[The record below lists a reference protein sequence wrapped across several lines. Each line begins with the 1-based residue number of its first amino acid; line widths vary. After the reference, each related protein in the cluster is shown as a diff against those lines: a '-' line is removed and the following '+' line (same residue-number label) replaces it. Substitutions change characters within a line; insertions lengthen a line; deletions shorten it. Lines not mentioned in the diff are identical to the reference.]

1 MTTAEEN
8 EILKAVQ
15 RDGRLPN
22 DVVRRLL
29 EFHKTRREKRTRDR
43 AETLVKRLRDR
54 RKLSSGAAGRAGQRR
69 DKPGPLPAPLACSP
83 LLQLVAQ
90 ATEWYG
96 SDETPTFGPQVP
108 GPQSDSP
115 PPYPYHLWSVQTDAS
130 NRKISLVAAAANSSG
145 WPGYLPVNNHLYV
158 DVGGTV
164 ASGSQFTQYQ
174 VPAALKGVN
183 EISASVRLMAD
194 HSVLESLPLYVPAAP
209 PPVGLPESFG
219 ISAGTI
225 TVTLEQGLGFLFGN
239 PKSAT
244 TEAIFGET
252 SYFSGGNPPSYDDI
266 PQGTSLLD
274 DQGYMDVGV
283 ATPYDGASSLFL
295 VFCDFEVQCLVYP
308 VDCPYGITSTAD
320 LRFGQDEDT
329 YADADELRGWN
340 DESEV
345 ACAMLVQSGILCAGD
360 VKEFRR

>member
-115 PPYPYHLWSVQTDAS
+115 SVSVPPVVCADRRVQSKD
-130 NRKISLVAAAANSSG
+130 L
-145 WPGYLPVNNHLYV
+145 
-158 DVGGTV
+158 
-164 ASGSQFTQYQ
+164 ASGSSCKQLR
-174 VPAALKGVN
+174 VA
-183 EISASVRLMAD
+183 RL
-194 HSVLESLPLYVPAAP
+194 
-209 PPVGLPESFG
+209 
-219 ISAGTI
+219 SAG
-225 TVTLEQGLGFLFGN
+225 Q
-239 PKSAT
+239 
-244 TEAIFGET
+244 
-252 SYFSGGNPPSYDDI
+252 
-266 PQGTSLLD
+266 
-274 DQGYMDVGV
+274 
-283 ATPYDGASSLFL
+283 
-295 VFCDFEVQCLVYP
+295 
-308 VDCPYGITSTAD
+308 
-320 LRFGQDEDT
+320 
-329 YADADELRGWN
+329 
-340 DESEV
+340 
-345 ACAMLVQSGILCAGD
+345 
-360 VKEFRR
+360 